1 MKNPFGKDQNEESE
15 NPEGEEESGIEEVEA
30 KGKKELSGAPKIAV
44 AGLGVLIMVL
54 GVGFVLMQMVSGG
67 GKNQR
72 QQMLSQQARQQQ
84 IQQQAQPQSGQDQ
97 RVNQQAAQ
105 QTDQQ
110 SRDLQAMIDENRQS
124 EQDKAAQQPAGR
136 NSSQANVSGQP
147 AGDKK
152 KHLRKPLADPASAT
166 TTAAPPGGDLVQPEP
181 KQSKVAAKA
190 VKGKMDK
197 ILEKLAT
204 IEENMENRMDTV
216 SENVESLKYGIETNG
231 DRIGELAG
239 KVEKVSGATAGVKP
253 EKYTALMER
262 KNELEKKV
270 VNLEKEVEDLEGKYK
285 WVRHLESKK
294 SKKLKDAK
302 QELEQARKE
311 IKKLAHR
318 PVFGEWQLAGLST
331 DEMLLV
337 NPYNGQVKRLQAGE
351 SFQGVTVEQIDAK
364 NGKVQTNAGIME
376 LG

>member
-1 MKNPFGKDQNEESE
+1 MKNPFGKNQNEESE
-15 NPEGEEESGIEEVEA
+15 NPEDEEESDIEEMEA

-54 GVGFVLMQMVSGG
+54 GVGFVLMQMVGGG
-67 GKNQR
+67 GKSQR

-84 IQQQAQPQSGQDQ
+84 MQQQAQPQSGQDQ

-124 EQDKAAQQPAGR
+124 GQDKAAQ
-136 NSSQANVSGQP
+136 QP

-152 KHLRKPLADPASAT
+152 KHLRKPSADPASAM
-166 TTAAPPGGDLVQPEP
+166 TTAAPAGGDSVQPEP
-181 KQSKVAAKA
+181 EQPKVAAKA

-231 DRIGELAG
+231 DRIGDLAG

-270 VNLEKEVEDLEGKYK
+270 VNLEKEVEDLEGKYE

-294 SKKLKDAK
+294 SKKLKNAK
-302 QELEQARKE
+302 QELEEARKE

-318 PVFGEWQLAGLST
+318 PVFGEWQLAGLSS

-337 NPYNGQVKRLQAGE
+337 NPYNGQVKRLQSGE

-364 NGKVQTNAGIME
+364 NGKVRTNAGIME